1 MFGLCAPRAFS
12 ERFVIRPILV
22 TTLFALALAGC
33 SKSGGPSTSSAPY
46 AGLDTEFVS
55 WRAEIE
61 ATHPVCKFKVD
72 KKGCEAFQVT
82 CKAQQEITASEAASG
97 ITAQIVAAMTFMG
110 RGADGSSDNP
120 GSAFAVFSKARGA
133 WTRVE
138 TSPVNLSSCAPA

>member
-1 MFGLCAPRAFS
+1 M
-12 ERFVIRPILV
+12 IRPFLV

-33 SKSGGPSTSSAPY
+33 GKSGEAATSSDPY
-46 AGLDTEFVS
+46 SGLDTEFLG

-61 ATHPVCKFKVD
+61 ANHPGCKFKID

-110 RGADGSSDNP
+110 RGPDGSSDNP
-120 GSAFAVFSKARGA
+120 GSSFAVFSKAGGA
-133 WTRVE
+133 WSRVE